1 MDTEAIYLDHAAAT
15 PLDPKVLHAM
25 QPYFSDA
32 FYNPSAP
39 YAPAIAVRRE
49 YEAAKQIIAQCIGA
63 KGDDI
68 IITAGATE
76 SINLAFAAVDGHV
89 ITSSIEHHAV
99 LAAARQKQ
107 EL

>member
-1 MDTEAIYLDHAAAT
+1 MDTEVIYLDHAAAT
-15 PLDPKVLHAM
+15 PLDSKVLQAM

-49 YEAAKQIIAQCIGA
+49 YEAAKQVIAQCIGA

-68 IITAGATE
+68 IITAGVPFGNAGST
-76 SINLAFAAVDGHV
+76 NLLR
-89 ITSSIEHHAV
+89 ITKIIADKN
-99 LAAARQKQ
+99 LN
-107 EL
+107 

>member
-39 YAPAIAVRRE
+39 YAPSSPGSD
-49 YEAAKQIIAQCIGA
+49 GA
-63 KGDDI
+63 
-68 IITAGATE
+68 
-76 SINLAFAAVDGHV
+76 
-89 ITSSIEHHAV
+89 
-99 LAAARQKQ
+99 
-107 EL
+107 ELPSDSVSGTGISQGCKLEPPSEP